1 MRTISL
7 MRGPFQLC
15 DPCYEIV
22 VAEKLVDDR
31 NVASDHDAVFDHVCP
46 NCYDR
51 NRPLIDDMLGSSE

>member
-7 MRGPFQLC
+7 TRGPFQIC
-15 DPCYEIV
+15 EPCYESIV
-22 VAEKLVDDR
+22 VEKLVDAR

-51 NRPLIDDMLGSSE
+51 NRSLIDDMLGSSE